1 MCLAAWPD
9 SEIFVRCARR
19 CLDGKYFLPGPC
31 LRSSRPDRL
40 SLHRCSER
48 FRQFRTPAQED
59 KVCKKVMKQSTEVCD
74 KIMSILAEDAPTLM
88 RWGATKALG
97 VNTGG
102 RVGLVVF
109 VDAFKHRGP
118 VAIYPA
124 EHPRYYDV
132 EVQDYDRHVLK
143 SVACIAAGSLVENI
157 DRLVEVAERYVE
169 DIDRWLIRTPSEI
182 KPYQQLARIMK
193 TSPEVAKKVRMKAV
207 MLKG

>member
-1 MCLAAWPD
+1 
-9 SEIFVRCARR
+9 
-19 CLDGKYFLPGPC
+19 
-31 LRSSRPDRL
+31 
-40 SLHRCSER
+40 
-48 FRQFRTPAQED
+48 
-59 KVCKKVMKQSTEVCD
+59 MKQSTEVCD

-143 SVACIAAGSLVENI
+143 SVACIAAESLVENI
-157 DRLVEVAERYVE
+157 DRLVEVTERYVE

-182 KPYQQLARIMK
+182 KRI
-193 TSPEVAKKVRMKAV
+193 SNSRG
-207 MLKG
+207 L